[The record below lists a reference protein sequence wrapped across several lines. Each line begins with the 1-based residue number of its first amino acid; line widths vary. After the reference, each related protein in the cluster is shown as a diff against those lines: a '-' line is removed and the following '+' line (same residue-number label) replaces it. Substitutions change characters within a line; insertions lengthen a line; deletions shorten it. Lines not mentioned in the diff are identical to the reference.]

1 MGAAVRRA
9 ARGRRGGG
17 DQRRLDGHHD
27 AEGHRAAP
35 RAVGPGAA
43 GGEVPPP
50 AQAALQEPVQV
61 ENHTGEQKSMKTKA
75 FTSNCHLDFFP
86 FRSP

>member
-1 MGAAVRRA
+1 MGAAMRRA

-17 DQRRLDGHHD
+17 HQRRLDGHYD

-50 AQAALQEPVQV
+50 SQAALQEPIQV
-61 ENHTGEQKSMKTKA
+61 ENHTGEK
-75 FTSNCHLDFFP
+75 N
-86 FRSP
+86 